1 MTSTKQ
7 IFQELSEDYHN
18 ILGSSTNLIEAI
30 KERDKRIKDLELQIE
45 SINKPLTKT
54 NKNKPKTN
62 NDTIKG
68 T

>member
-1 MTSTKQ
+1 MPSIEFINFSGQSLEIDLSTVSNAQ
-7 IFQELSEDYHN
+7 AL
-18 ILGSSTNLIEAI
+18 
-30 KERDKRIKDLELQIE
+30 KEGFKHLDKAVYK
-45 SINKPLTKT
+45 